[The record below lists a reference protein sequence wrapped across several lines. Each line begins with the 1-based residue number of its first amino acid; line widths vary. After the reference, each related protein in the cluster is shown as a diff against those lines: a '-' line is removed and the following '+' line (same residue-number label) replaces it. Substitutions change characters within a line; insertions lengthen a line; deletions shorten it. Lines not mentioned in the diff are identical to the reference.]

1 MPTRTKA
8 RPRPVKRRT
17 SVVAGRPIGSR
28 HRKMMPVK
36 REVRR
41 NGHAS
46 EKTAPFPEIRIP
58 GPGHGFVK
66 ALRYLD
72 TLTDFERLR
81 IVRYNSNNFDLDR
94 MRTLLKRLGNPHT
107 AFKSIHVAGTKGKG
121 STCAMIASMLQA
133 CGYKVGL
140 YTSPHL
146 IDIRERIVVNGE
158 MISHSDF
165 ARIIRNVEPIAT
177 RMKPTP
183 TYFDVLTAA
192 AFKYFAEQKV
202 DIAVVETGLGGRLD
216 STNVITPE

>member
-8 RPRPVKRRT
+8 RPRPAKRRT
-17 SVVAGRPIGSR
+17 SVVVGRPIGSR
-28 HRKMMPVK
+28 HRREMKPVK
-36 REVRR
+36 RDVRR
-41 NGHAS
+41 NGHAI
-46 EKTAPFPEIRIP
+46 EKTVPFPEIKIP

-146 IDIRERIVVNGE
+146 IDIRERICVGGE
-158 MISHSDF
+158 MIPYAEF
-165 ARIIRNVEPIAT
+165 GRLIRLIEPIAA
-177 RMKPTP
+177 RMRPTP

-192 AFKYFAEQKV
+192 AFKYFADQKV
-202 DIAVVETGLGGRLD
+202 DIAIIET
-216 STNVITPE
+216 